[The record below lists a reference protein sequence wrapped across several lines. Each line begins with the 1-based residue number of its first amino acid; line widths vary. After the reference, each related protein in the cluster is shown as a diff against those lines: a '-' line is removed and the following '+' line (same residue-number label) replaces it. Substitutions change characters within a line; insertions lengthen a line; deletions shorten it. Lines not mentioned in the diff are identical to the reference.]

1 MNVENEH
8 PVKCRHFAEC
18 GGCSLLNL
26 SCKEQLARKAKMLNK
41 IFPEFTNNIIPSPE
55 PFYYRHKVQ
64 LPFGTAAGKTVLG
77 CFARDSHRVID
88 QKECYIQD
96 RDLTAVAFAIREWAW
111 KYNLTPY
118 NEKNNTGFL
127 RHILL
132 RKGKDTGEILIG
144 LVTNGKRPAG
154 SRFLSRKL
162 LELISGSLSPSAE
175 IVGIVQNVNMRRT
188 NVVLGEEEHTWW
200 GRPFLKEKLGQ
211 LKFKL
216 GISTFFQ
223 VNPFQTPNLYNE
235 VLKWIPEK
243 SDVLD
248 IYSGTGSISLW
259 VSSRASTVLG
269 IEENRASVNA
279 AKAAASLNGIRNV
292 KFLAGDASVLFSDI
306 SGADYTVAIVDPPRK
321 GLEQQM
327 LEEIKKSGLKRLIYV
342 SCNPES
348 LASDIEHIK
357 PQFRLISIQ
366 GFDMFPHT
374 SHIECVAV
382 LDRDQM

>member
-1 MNVENEH
+1 MVGETFSEGETGT
-8 PVKCRHFAEC
+8 VKIQTW
-18 GGCSLLNL
+18 NL
-26 SCKEQLARKAKMLNK
+26 
-41 IFPEFTNNIIPSPE
+41 
-55 PFYYRHKVQ
+55 
-64 LPFGTAAGKTVLG
+64 
-77 CFARDSHRVID
+77 
-88 QKECYIQD
+88 
-96 RDLTAVAFAIREWAW
+96 
-111 KYNLTPY
+111 
-118 NEKNNTGFL
+118 
-127 RHILL
+127 HILS
-132 RKGKDTGEILIG
+132 GKPVSD
-144 LVTNGKRPAG
+144 
-154 SRFLSRKL
+154 
-162 LELISGSLSPSAE
+162 
-175 IVGIVQNVNMRRT
+175 
-188 NVVLGEEEHTWW
+188 
-200 GRPFLKEKLGQ
+200 
-211 LKFKL
+211 
-216 GISTFFQ
+216 
-223 VNPFQTPNLYNE
+223 PNLYNE

-306 SGADYTVAIVDPPRK
+306 SGADYTVAIVDPPRT

>member
-1 MNVENEH
+1 M
-8 PVKCRHFAEC
+8 
-18 GGCSLLNL
+18 
-26 SCKEQLARKAKMLNK
+26 
-41 IFPEFTNNIIPSPE
+41 
-55 PFYYRHKVQ
+55 
-64 LPFGTAAGKTVLG
+64 LG
-77 CFARDSHRVID
+77 CFTRDSHRVID

-162 LELISGSLSPSAE
+162 LELISGRLSPSAE

-366 GFDMFPHT
+366 GFDMFPNT
-374 SHIECVAV
+374 SHIECVVV